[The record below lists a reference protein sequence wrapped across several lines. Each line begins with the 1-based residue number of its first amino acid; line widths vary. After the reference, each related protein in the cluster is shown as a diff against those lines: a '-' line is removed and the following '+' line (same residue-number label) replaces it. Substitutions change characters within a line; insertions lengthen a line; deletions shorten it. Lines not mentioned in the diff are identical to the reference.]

1 MTEKILIFNKNHNYR
16 SFGKTCKLQLSEIC
30 CLHFGM
36 EHTARCF
43 FIKGI
48 ITDFIREINK

>member
-1 MTEKILIFNKNHNYR
+1 MTEKLLIFDRNLYYR